1 MIKPVDILKEKWGYD
16 AFRPLQEEIIQ
27 SVLDGKDTLALL
39 PTGGGKSICFQVP
52 ALAKEGIC
60 IVVSPLI
67 ALMKDQVDNLKKRG
81 IKAIAIYSGMRYAD
95 IDRALDNCIYGNTK
109 FLYLSPERLIT
120 DLARARIAQMKV
132 NLIAV
137 DEAHC
142 VSQWGYDFRPPY
154 LEIANIRE
162 LHPKVP
168 VLALTATATP
178 KVIIDI
184 QEKLNFPTPNLFQ
197 VSFERKNLAYVV
209 LKEANKYQKLLEI
222 VRNVKGTGI
231 IYTRSR
237 KNTKEVAEYLRRNN
251 IRADF
256 YHAGLNQAQR
266 TLKQEAW
273 MNNQTRIMVCTN
285 AFGMGIDKPE
295 VRSVIH
301 LELPDSLEAYF
312 QEAGRAGRDEQKAF
326 CVLLYEEKDGEKLRL
341 NYENAFPPMKM
352 IRQVYRALGS
362 YFQLAVGAGV
372 GRSFDFDIG
381 AFIQRYN
388 LKAIPTYNSLKVLSQ
403 AGWLVLT
410 EAIFR
415 RSSVKIKV
423 NREVLYDYQLKQPKM
438 DKVIKWILRL
448 YPASLNNYTAFQES
462 KITNK
467 VGCSKQELTKVL
479 QKLVQDQII
488 DYEPQKDKPQ
498 LIYLKERVDADNLA
512 IDMALYNFR
521 KKRYLENV
529 KSAIAYAATPRCRS
543 RQLLK
548 YFGEIDAPLCGVCD
562 VCLGRTQSDVDEQA
576 YERYKGKI
584 QRLVKREKLTV
595 EEVSTAFGPKR
606 VAQIEQILQYLMDEG
621 FVAIIE
627 GLVVWKG
634 TTDN

>member
-1 MIKPVDILKEKWGYD
+1 MLKPVDILKEKWGHD

-67 ALMKDQVDNLKKRG
+67 ALMKDQVDNLKKRN
-81 IKAIAIYSGMRYAD
+81 INAMAIYSGMRYAA
-95 IDRALDNCIYGNTK
+95 IDRALDNCIYGNVK

-142 VSQWGYDFRPPY
+142 ISQWGYDFRPPY
-154 LEIANIRE
+154 LEIADIRE

-168 VLALTATATP
+168 VLALTATATAQ
-178 KVIIDI
+178 VVTDI
-184 QEKLNFPTPNLFQ
+184 QEKLNFPSPNLFQ
-197 VSFERKNLAYVV
+197 KSFERKNLAYVV
-209 LKEANKYQKLLEI
+209 LKEANKYKKLLEI

-237 KNTKEVAEYLRRNN
+237 KQTKEVAEYLRRNN
-251 IRADF
+251 VRADF
-256 YHAGLNQAQR
+256 YHAGLNQPQR
-266 TLKQEAW
+266 ILKQEAW
-273 MNNQTRIMVCTN
+273 MNNRTRIMVCTN
-285 AFGMGIDKPE
+285 AFGMGIDKPD

-301 LELPDSLEAYF
+301 FDLPNSLEAYF
-312 QEAGRAGRDEQKAF
+312 QEAGRAGRDEQKAY
-326 CVLLYEEKDGEKLRL
+326 CVLLYEDKDGEILRMS
-341 NYENAFPPMKM
+341 YENAFPPMKL
-352 IRQVYRALGS
+352 IKQVYRALGS

-388 LKAIPTYNSLKVLSQ
+388 LKAIPTYNSLKILSQ
-403 AGWLVLT
+403 AGWLVLSET
-410 EAIFR
+410 IFR
-415 RSSVKIKV
+415 PSSIKIKV

-438 DKVIKWILRL
+438 DKVIKWVLRL
-448 YPASLNNYTAFQES
+448 YPASLNHFTAFQES
-462 KITNK
+462 KIINK
-467 VGCSKQELTKVL
+467 IGGSKSDLTKAL
-479 QKLVQDQII
+479 QKLVQDKII
-488 DYEPQKDKPQ
+488 DYEAQKDKPQ

-521 KKRYLENV
+521 KKRYLESVNN
-529 KSAIAYAATPRCRS
+529 AIEYAETPRCRS

-548 YFGEIDAPLCGVCD
+548 YFGEVDAPLCGTCD
-562 VCLGRTQSDVDEQA
+562 VCIGRTKSDVDEQA
-576 YERYKGKI
+576 YERYKVKI
-584 QRLVKREKLTV
+584 QRLVKREKLSP
-595 EEVSTAFGPKR
+595 EEVTTAFGNKR
-606 VAQIEQILQYLMDEG
+606 VEQIEQILQYLIDEG
-621 FVAIIE
+621 FVDILD
-627 GLVVWKG
+627 GKVVWKV
-634 TTDN
+634 T

>member
-1 MIKPVDILKEKWGYD
+1 LLKPVDILKEKWGHD

-67 ALMKDQVDNLKKRG
+67 ALMKDQVDNLKKRN
-81 IKAIAIYSGMRYAD
+81 INAIAIYSGMRYAD
-95 IDRALDNCIYGNTK
+95 IDRALDNCIYGNVK

-142 VSQWGYDFRPPY
+142 ISQWGYDFRPPY
-154 LEIANIRE
+154 LEIADIRE

-168 VLALTATATP
+168 VLALTATATTQ
-178 KVIIDI
+178 VVTDI
-184 QEKLNFPTPNLFQ
+184 QEKLNFSIPNLFQ
-197 VSFERKNLAYVV
+197 KSFERKNLTYVV
-209 LKEANKYQKLLEI
+209 LKEANKYKKLLEI
-222 VRNVKGTGI
+222 VHNVKGTGI

-237 KNTKEVAEYLRRNN
+237 KQTKEVAEYLRRNN
-251 IRADF
+251 VRADF
-256 YHAGLNQAQR
+256 YHAGLNQPQR
-266 TLKQEAW
+266 ILKQEAW
-273 MNNQTRIMVCTN
+273 MNNRSRIMVCTN
-285 AFGMGIDKPE
+285 AFGMGIDKPD

-301 LELPDSLEAYF
+301 FDLPNSLEAYF
-312 QEAGRAGRDEQKAF
+312 QEAGRAGRDEQKAY
-326 CVLLYEEKDGEKLRL
+326 CVLLYEDKDGEILRRS
-341 NYENAFPPMKM
+341 YENAFPPMKL
-352 IRQVYRALGS
+352 IKQVYRALGS

-388 LKAIPTYNSLKVLSQ
+388 LKAIPTYNSLKILSQ
-403 AGWLVLT
+403 AGWLVLSET
-410 EAIFR
+410 IFR
-415 RSSVKIKV
+415 PSSIRIKV

-438 DKVIKWILRL
+438 DKVIKWVLRL
-448 YPASLNNYTAFQES
+448 YPASLNHFTAFQES
-462 KITNK
+462 KIINK
-467 VGCSKQELTKVL
+467 VGGSKSDLTKAL
-479 QKLVQDQII
+479 QKLVQDKII
-488 DYEPQKDKPQ
+488 DYEAQKDKPQ

-529 KSAIAYAATPRCRS
+529 NNAIEYAETPRCRS

-548 YFGEIDAPLCGVCD
+548 YFSEADAPLCGTCD
-562 VCLGRTQSDVDEQA
+562 VCIGRTKSDVDEQA
-576 YERYKGKI
+576 YERYKVKI
-584 QRLVKREKLTV
+584 QRLVKREKLSP
-595 EEVSTAFGPKR
+595 EEVSTAFGNKR
-606 VAQIEQILQYLMDEG
+606 VEQVEQILQYLIDEG
-621 FVAIIE
+621 FVDILDGKVI
-627 GLVVWKG
+627 WKV
-634 TTDN
+634 T

>member
-1 MIKPVDILKEKWGYD
+1 LQTPVEILKANWGFD
-16 AFRPLQEEIIQ
+16 TFRVLQEDIIQ

-81 IKAIAIYSGMRYAD
+81 IAAMAIYSGMRYAD
-95 IDRALDNCIYGNTK
+95 IDRAFDNCIYGNIK

-120 DLARARIAQMKV
+120 DLARARIAQMQV
-132 NLIAV
+132 NLFAV

-142 VSQWGYDFRPPY
+142 ISQWGYDFRPPY

-168 VLALTATATP
+168 VLALTATATHQ
-178 KVIIDI
+178 VIEDI
-184 QEKLNFPTPNLFQ
+184 QVKLNFPRPNLFQ
-197 VSFERKNLAYVV
+197 KSFERKNLAYVV
-209 LKEANKYQKLLEI
+209 LQEKNKYSKLLEI

-237 KNTKEVAEYLRRNN
+237 KNTKEVAAYLQRNN

-256 YHAGLNQAQR
+256 YHAGLNPEIRSQ
-266 TLKQEAW
+266 KQEAW
-273 MNNQTRIMVCTN
+273 MKNEIRIMVSTN
-285 AFGMGIDKPE
+285 AFGMGIDKSD

-301 LELPDSLEAYF
+301 LDLPNSLEAYF
-312 QEAGRAGRDEQKAF
+312 QEAGRAGRDEKKAYS
-326 CVLLYEEKDGEKLRL
+326 VLLYDEKDGERLRL
-341 NYENAFPPMKM
+341 NFEDAFPPMKV

-362 YFQLAVGAGV
+362 YFQIAVGAGI

-381 AFIQRYN
+381 AFVQRYN
-388 LKAIPTYNSLKVLSQ
+388 LKAIQAYNSLKILSQ
-403 AGWLVLT
+403 AGWLVMS
-410 EAIFR
+410 EAIFMP
-415 RSSVKIKV
+415 STIKIKV
-423 NREVLYDYQLKQPKM
+423 NREVLYDYQLKQPKI

-448 YPASLNNYTAFQES
+448 YPQSINNYASFQEQ
-462 KITNK
+462 KIANK
-467 VGCSKQELTKVL
+467 VGASRADLTKAF

-488 DYEPQKDKPQ
+488 DYQPQKDQPQ

-512 IDMALYNFR
+512 IDMTLYNFR
-521 KKRYLENV
+521 KKRYQENIEQ
-529 KSAIAYAATPRCRS
+529 AIQYAENPRCRS

-548 YFGEIDAPLCGVCD
+548 YFGEKNAPLCGICD
-562 VCLGRTQSDVDEQA
+562 VCLGRTKTEFDEVE
-576 YERYKGKI
+576 YERYKLKI
-584 QRLVKREKLTV
+584 QRLIKREKLTTA
-595 EEVSTAFGPKR
+595 EVAVSFGNKR
-606 VAQIEQILQYLMDEG
+606 TELIEQVLVYLIDEG
-621 FVAIIE
+621 FVEIIE
-627 GLVVWKG
+627 DIVTWQ
-634 TTDN
+634 D